1 MQTLDPRNLTG
12 EQLGTLERL
21 THACLDLARI
31 EREAARHLEGPAA
44 QARPRG
50 AVGLLK
56 TFASEAERA
65 SARLADLGV
74 AGDARPR
81 RGFGQ
86 SWCDVAADFEGANGY
101 EVLLEVE
108 QAHGRLVQL
117 LGEKV
122 LAHAADGLG
131 ATLLREYALAAETCD
146 RVRSLRVASREP
158 LAS

>member
-21 THACLDLARI
+21 TQACLDLARI
-31 EREAARHLEGPAA
+31 DREAARKLEGPAA
-44 QARPRG
+44 QLHPRG
-50 AVGLLK
+50 AAGLLK

-65 SARLADLGV
+65 SVRLADLAAV
-74 AGDARPR
+74 GDARALGGR
-81 RGFGQ
+81 
-86 SWCDVAADFEGANGY
+86 SWGDVAADFEGANGY
-101 EVLLEVE
+101 AVLLEVE

-122 LAHAADGLG
+122 LAHADDGLG
-131 ATLLREYALAAETCD
+131 ATLLQEYAKATAICD